1 MRKFTAINEK
11 KSNKKVFLGG
21 TCNDSDWREK
31 LIDKL
36 KIDYFNPVVPN
47 WDDKAKERELKE
59 RETADY
65 LLYVITPRMKGVYS
79 IAECVEDSCKR
90 PEKTIF
96 CFLKEDV
103 DDNDEKIKFEDFQI
117 YSLNEVG
124 NMIVRNGG
132 SWCKSLNE
140 VANFLNGSKE

>member
-79 IAECVEDSCKR
+79 IAECVDDSNKN
-90 PEKTIF
+90 PDKTIF
-96 CFLKEDV
+96 CFLKTDK
-103 DDNDEKIKFEDFQI
+103 DDKGEKIEFEDFQI
-117 YSLNEVG
+117 NSLNEVG
-124 NMIVRNGG
+124 KLIVRNGG
-132 SWCKSLNE
+132 IWLKSLDE
-140 VANFLNGSKE
+140 VAKKLNENE

>member
-1 MRKFTAINEK
+1 MIKFTAINEK

-79 IAECVEDSCKR
+79 IAECVDDSNKN
-90 PEKTIF
+90 PNKTIF
-96 CFLKEDV
+96 CFLKTDK
-103 DDNDEKIKFEDFQI
+103 DDKGEKIEFEDFQI
-117 YSLNEVG
+117 NSLNEVG
-124 NMIVRNGG
+124 KLIVRNGG
-132 SWCKSLNE
+132 IWLKSLDE
-140 VANFLNGSKE
+140 VAKKLNENE

>member
-1 MRKFTAINEK
+1 MIKFTAINEK

-65 LLYVITPRMKGVYS
+65 LLYVITPRMNGVYS
-79 IAECVEDSCKR
+79 IAECVDDSNKN
-90 PEKTIF
+90 PDKTIF
-96 CFLKEDV
+96 CFLKTDK
-103 DDNDEKIKFEDFQI
+103 DDKGEKIEFEDFQI
-117 YSLNEVG
+117 NSLNEVG
-124 NMIVRNGG
+124 KLIVRNGG
-132 SWCKSLNE
+132 IWLKSLDE
-140 VANFLNGSKE
+140 VAKKLNENE

>member
-1 MRKFTAINEK
+1 MIKFTAINEK

-79 IAECVEDSCKR
+79 IAECVDDSNKN
-90 PEKTIF
+90 PDKTIF
-96 CFLKEDV
+96 CFLKTDK
-103 DDNDEKIKFEDFQI
+103 DDKGEKIEFEDFQI
-117 YSLNEVG
+117 NSLNEVG
-124 NMIVRNGG
+124 KLIVRNGG
-132 SWCKSLNE
+132 IWLKSLDE
-140 VANFLNGSKE
+140 VAKKLNENE